1 MPSLDK
7 ITHVFVTRV
16 RQVFAHGA
24 TVDSVVK
31 SKLLFIHQIICNPS
45 IESMIQLLS
54 EMHFLVSG
62 ILLMINL
69 KHPTIFSWESFVVLS
84 VFINLEGL
92 FVCSKRTKIWQLWGG
107 RELCGLL
114 LFPPFLLPLDTR
126 GAHRSDTKGWKHKWI
141 QMSSSVLLA
150 VKAGRWG
157 YSSGVSRDLF
167 CLWNEVREQGSAG
180 ELSCWDS
187 GGVVFQ
193 WKDWI

>member
-1 MPSLDK
+1 M
-7 ITHVFVTRV
+7 
-16 RQVFAHGA
+16 
-24 TVDSVVK
+24 DSVVK

-126 GAHRSDTKGWKHKWI
+126 GTQEWHEGLEAQMDSDVQLSPAGCESK
-141 QMSSSVLLA
+141 VLGLLFWGQQGPFLFVEWSQGA
-150 VKAGRWG
+150 RVCWRTELLGFRWG
-157 YSSGVSRDLF
+157 CLSVEGLNLINLMHSVS
-167 CLWNEVREQGSAG
+167 CCAA
-180 ELSCWDS
+180 
-187 GGVVFQ
+187 
-193 WKDWI
+193 